1 MTHLKGLA
9 AIAVCGHNFRL
20 NNAVYATACV
30 PFGITI
36 VPGIKMGEYEL
47 LKGFSTIRSP
57 YAHSA
62 GGILEGD
69 SGIET

>member
-20 NNAVYATACV
+20 NTTAYATACV

-36 VPGIKMGEYEL
+36 VSGIEVGKYEL

-57 YAHSA
+57 YAHSP
-62 GGILEGD
+62 GYILEGD
-69 SGIET
+69 SALET